1 MNAQVTRIFFTFEI
15 YIGENIGN
23 YKQEN
28 VILGNENPFGPT
40 FDASIVYGPVFGQM
54 YYMVYVLKLNN
65 LKKNKG

>member
-1 MNAQVTRIFFTFEI
+1 MNAQVTRIFLTLWRRK
-15 YIGENIGN
+15 YGN

-54 YYMVYVLKLNN
+54 YYVGLRLKLNN
-65 LKKNKG
+65 LKKNK